1 MVIID
6 MKKQIS
12 ILIAMMI
19 FIISGISFAIDIN
32 NEGYVEAEGVVYP
45 EPGESLN
52 DMRRTVV
59 LEAYRYLA
67 EEVDNLQIS
76 STTTV
81 KKSRRVDDEINTKVE
96 SAVRGAKVTSV
107 YRDNDGAFHAVVRLP
122 IYGSNSL
129 AGAVLTEHSQVEDFP
144 KPKFTT
150 IEIGDLDKN
159 YTGLI
164 VDCRGLNISTAI
176 SPSIKS
182 ESGEEIYAYKQIAYQ
197 TAVNKGMVEY
207 SKSIDSGVERAGSN
221 PLIIKAVKVSGE
233 CDAVI
238 SQADSD
244 KVLLANQ
251 TGKFLND
258 CMVVFVR

>member
-12 ILIAMMI
+12 ILIAMTI
-19 FIISGISFAIDIN
+19 LIISSISFAIDIN
-32 NEGYVEAEGVVYP
+32 NEGYIEAEGVVYP

-76 STTTV
+76 SATTV

-144 KPKFTT
+144 KPKFTN
-150 IEIGDLDKN
+150 IEIGKN

-207 SKSIDSGVERAGSN
+207 SNSIDSGVERAGSN

-244 KVLLANQ
+244 KILLANQ
-251 TGKFLND
+251 TGKFLNN